1 MNSPRC
7 RAAGVILGALLSFLA
22 PHLSAEPAPV
32 RLGATLPLSGNLAS
46 YGEQIRL
53 GMELAAADLLARGLK
68 VEIVAEDTPMSGP
81 VVISTLRKLMEGSK
95 VQGIAGNF
103 SNPAMLS
110 MAPLLRGAPL
120 VAMHTAA
127 MDDEILAASGG
138 WIFSTNT
145 RIRDEAKRLAHYAF
159 ETGARRAAI
168 VTIET
173 SFGLAYRE
181 HFKHAFEGL
190 GGKIVADENYQL
202 GDTDYRAQLT
212 KVRLAKPE
220 IVFGATFG
228 HFLGL
233 TLRQARELG
242 ITAPFISVY
251 ESEDRSVLEAAGA
264 NANGLRYFT
273 SYAPTAQGQAAE
285 VRRRLAE
292 RLKHAPSTFALNAY
306 DATVLL
312 AEAVGQCSGRAPCVA
327 ETLRRV
333 KDYDGVS
340 GRLSIGADG
349 AAERSFYLNEV
360 RDGKFVPVPE

>member
-1 MNSPRC
+1 M
-7 RAAGVILGALLSFLA
+7 AAACILGALMSLA
-22 PHLSAEPAPV
+22 PVHLNAESTPV
-32 RLGATLPLSGNLAS
+32 KLGATLPLSGNLAT

-53 GMELAAADLLARGLK
+53 GMELAAVDLKARGTG
-68 VEIVAEDTPMSGP
+68 VEIVSEDTPMSGP
-81 VVISTLRKLMEGSK
+81 VVISTLRKLMTGSK

-145 RIRDEAKRLAHYAF
+145 RIRDEAKRLAEYAHG
-159 ETGARRAAI
+159 TGARRAAI

-173 SFGLAYRE
+173 NFGLAYRE
-181 HFKHAFEGL
+181 HFKRSFEAL
-190 GGKIVADENYQL
+190 GGSIVADENYQL

-212 KVRLAKPE
+212 KVRAAKPE

-242 ITAPFISVY
+242 IAAPFISVY

-264 NANGLRYFT
+264 HANGLRYFT
-273 SYAPTAQGQAAE
+273 SYAPTAEGGAAE

-292 RLKHAPSTFALNAY
+292 RLQQAPSTFSLNAY

-312 AEAVGQCSGRAPCVA
+312 AEAVVKCSGASPCVA
-327 ETLRRV
+327 DTLRRV

-360 RDGKFVPVPE
+360 RDGKFVPVSG